1 MLIFLIVMAISVFVG
16 LPVFLIYSVCAS
28 ASFVGESEELSLL
41 QKKFSQLQPENKSR

>member
-41 QKKFSQLQPENKSR
+41 QKNIQPIATRE